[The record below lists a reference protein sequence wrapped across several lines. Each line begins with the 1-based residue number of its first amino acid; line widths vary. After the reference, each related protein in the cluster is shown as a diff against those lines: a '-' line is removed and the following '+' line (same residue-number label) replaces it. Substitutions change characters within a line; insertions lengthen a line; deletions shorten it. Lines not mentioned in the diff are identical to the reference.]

1 MIVKEGHMARK
12 YKKLNYRLYYSKRNQ
27 VILLSLLVILFLTF
41 ITYGYGLLN
50 TVLSINTDFA
60 VRPERDIRIVSI
72 IGPNYTN
79 GAYETTEYQYSH
91 DFFAITGVLPN
102 TDSTIE
108 YTLIVENKTD
118 VTVYI
123 HHYIREDEELFYG
136 FGTKDERELFRL
148 LIGVSGIGAATAR
161 MMLSSL
167 SAEEIR
173 NAIIAEDIARIKSIK
188 GIGLK
193 SAQRLILELKD
204 KVIKGT
210 GGDISGIVNKTDNGI
225 IDEAT
230 TALILLGF
238 SKANVQKAITAIL
251 KENPQIS
258 LENLIK
264 AALKKL

>member
-1 MIVKEGHMARK
+1 M
-12 YKKLNYRLYYSKRNQ
+12 
-27 VILLSLLVILFLTF
+27 
-41 ITYGYGLLN
+41 
-50 TVLSINTDFA
+50 
-60 VRPERDIRIVSI
+60 VRGS
-72 IGPNYTN
+72 
-79 GAYETTEYQYSH
+79 
-91 DFFAITGVLPN
+91 
-102 TDSTIE
+102 
-108 YTLIVENKTD
+108 
-118 VTVYI
+118 
-123 HHYIREDEELFYG
+123 
-136 FGTKDERELFRL
+136 
-148 LIGVSGIGAATAR
+148 GAAELQHR
-161 MMLSSL
+161 KVFR
-167 SAEEIR
+167 EEIR